1 MPSYYCP
8 LLDADTQT
16 LVLDGEEFHHLSRV
30 KRIAKH
36 QRVLINSGKGHLA
49 AAEVISLTKDS
60 AELVVFR
67 SSFIDYLKPRFA
79 IAFSLLKNHHDEL
92 ALEKCS
98 ELGAMDF
105 FPLKTDYTVRDE
117 GRNTLSRFRK
127 ITLAAIKQCDNPWL
141 PVVHPV
147 SDLADACLRIE
158 QAGYQPVLC
167 SEREQSQ
174 WLMDL
179 APTEDLCFIIGPEGG
194 FSDQEFTQLN
204 PLPKIRLSHLISRAE
219 TAAISIAAQF
229 QIYRQSQ
236 LQRAGDR

>member
-158 QAGYQPVLC
+158 QAGYQPV
-167 SEREQSQ
+167 
-174 WLMDL
+174 
-179 APTEDLCFIIGPEGG
+179 FPEGG